1 MAYDQQVKEI
11 LSADLSFSQYLNS
24 FEEQLSRSLSEPV
37 LTRTPFDFFSYIIL
51 GYNSVIDANKLD
63 DLTMARIEKQK
74 FINDAIQRM
83 MMILSEDD
91 PSLVTNILNY
101 NENSIDSLITTA
113 QTLYHFLYINR
124 FENVKTFFFNYILK
138 RRKVLLQNYRKD
150 HLESSAFALVRQSM
164 NDDERFDTKLLITGL
179 PEIIQSIINS
189 DDLGCEEF
197 VKYMIKGDEGRID
210 NFTIANDDWFYL
222 RPEIIRRYIGGIF
235 NTPLTYSYLI
245 TELSDELLD
254 ILPNKLTSQDEL
266 QVDPTE
272 DNVG

>member
-91 PSLVTNILNY
+91 PILVTNILNY

-222 RPEIIRRYIGGIF
+222 RPEIIRRYISCIF

-266 QVDPTE
+266 QTDPSE

>member
-222 RPEIIRRYIGGIF
+222 RPEIIRRYISGIF

-266 QVDPTE
+266 QTDPSE

>member
-11 LSADLSFSQYLNS
+11 LSADLSFSQYLSS

-51 GYNSVIDANKLD
+51 GYNSVIDANELD

-74 FINDAIQRM
+74 FINDAIKQM

-113 QTLYHFLYINR
+113 QTLYHFLFINR

-222 RPEIIRRYIGGIF
+222 RPEIIRRYISGIF

-266 QVDPTE
+266 QVDPSE

>member
-11 LSADLSFSQYLNS
+11 LSADLSFSQYLSS

-51 GYNSVIDANKLD
+51 GYNSVIDANELD

-74 FINDAIQRM
+74 FINDAIKQM

-91 PSLVTNILNY
+91 PSLVTNVLNY

-113 QTLYHFLYINR
+113 QTLYHFLFINR

-222 RPEIIRRYIGGIF
+222 RPEIIRRYIGRI
-235 NTPLTYSYLI
+235 S
-245 TELSDELLD
+245 
-254 ILPNKLTSQDEL
+254 
-266 QVDPTE
+266 
-272 DNVG
+272 

>member
-222 RPEIIRRYIGGIF
+222 RPEIIRRYISCIF

-266 QVDPTE
+266 QTDPSE